1 MNLLTRTTVP
11 QRAFLASL
19 TLILGACGGGG
30 GGGGTPTP
38 PASLTAPLAG
48 AAIGG
53 TAQVSWTLGPN
64 PASMAILLSDDDGAS
79 FPNVLTAATPDNGSF
94 SFDTTPFAD
103 GDTYRLRLIP
113 TDSGGTELAA
123 FGNVDSISI
132 DNTEPVIEL
141 LSPDGGELVGG
152 MVEITWTT
160 TDLNPGTVAINL
172 STDSGV
178 AFDTVITASAPDT
191 GMFLWDSSGLPDD
204 NVYRIEL
211 IPTDAAGN
219 LGLADASSGDFEL
232 DNTIPTI
239 NLTAPA
245 GGEVLSA
252 TTEITWTSMDT
263 NIGTV
268 ELLASMDGGA
278 TFNETIVEST
288 PDDGSFDWNTAMFP
302 DGSMYQVR
310 ARAID
315 LAGNISEP
323 SDSGN
328 FTIENLVLVSP
339 AVLRDINGNGTIEA
353 GDQIF
358 LRFNKSVQLNDPAGT
373 GIVALGGMSS
383 LGAGSTLASTTQGDV
398 LILTLGT
405 GPSVKA
411 RGTFTADQD
420 MALFETGI
428 DISDTLPADAIE
440 TAVGGLDAAPN
451 GGVDLAP
458 GFVESFTPAS
468 SLEGTSA
475 AAGDLDGDGDIDVVV
490 GEAAGEGGA
499 IRLNDGTGDFSA
511 QTQVLPGS
519 STLSVALADVD
530 RDGDLDAI
538 FGLEAA
544 GNRVLTNDGAGNFS
558 DSGQILGGAVDTNRV
573 VPGDYD
579 RDGDVDLAF
588 ANGGGALDVI
598 FTNDGDGI
606 FVGSANALGTEDST
620 GMAAG
625 DIDNDGDLDLLAA
638 YGPTGPA
645 NQVFLNN
652 GSGLFTAGA
661 TVLLTNSRGVALG
674 DLNGDGTLDAF
685 FAINGQLQVALGDG
699 SGGFAASGQFFSNND
714 NRDALL
720 GDLDGD
726 GDLDAIVPKFQDGD
740 RQWLN
745 DGDGMFMEFTQTLG
759 GQSTRGA
766 ALGDFD
772 GDGDFDFYAPA
783 EFSGDDRAWSIS
795 LSGAYGPS
803 VPTDSGAM
811 LGDINSSHRDVR
823 AADFDGDGDID
834 VFVGTSA
841 AANAIF
847 LNDGTGTLVNSGA
860 PGSVQSTR
868 HVFVDVDRDGDLD
881 LLEGLTTLGLGGGGV
896 RVLLQDNA
904 GDFVSSGVTF
914 GGAVEVTALV
924 TGDLNRDG
932 IEDVVFGSDAA
943 GPRIFLGNSSGA
955 FAQTAQTLASGP
967 SADLALGDFDGDGIG
982 DLLSAQ
988 AAGDQVL
995 YLGVGNG
1002 DFTLPG
1008 TTLGTG
1014 PAEALRTAD
1023 FNRDGNL
1030 DVLLVSSVAGAT
1042 GQEQVLLG
1050 NGDGTFSTLAGFDG
1064 GDLAA
1069 VELVDWNG
1077 DGDLDALF
1085 GGTDGFAVWLG
1096 AGDGTFMDAG
1106 HTTVAESV
1114 SGLVAADLDRDGDPD
1129 AFTAVDSAPD
1139 RIWLSR

>member
-1 MNLLTRTTVP
+1 MTWV
-11 QRAFLASL
+11 
-19 TLILGACGGGG
+19 
-30 GGGGTPTP
+30 
-38 PASLTAPLAG
+38 
-48 AAIGG
+48 
-53 TAQVSWTLGPN
+53 VGPN
-64 PASMAILLSDDDGAS
+64 PASMAVLLSEDDGAT
-79 FPNVLTAATPDNGSF
+79 FPNVLSAATPDNGSF

-113 TDSGGTELAA
+113 TDSGGDELAA
-123 FGNVDSISI
+123 FGNVDSISV
-132 DNTEPVIEL
+132 DNTDPTIEL

-160 TDLNPGTVAINL
+160 TDVNPGSVAINL
-172 STDSGV
+172 SIDSGGV
-178 AFDTVITASAPDT
+178 FDTVIAANAPDT
-191 GMFLWDSSGLPDD
+191 GMYLWDSSGLPDD
-204 NVYRIEL
+204 NVYRIQV

-219 LGLADASSGDFEL
+219 RGLADSSSGDFEL

-239 NLTAPA
+239 ELTAPA

-252 TTEITWTSMDT
+252 TTEVTWTSMDS

-278 TFNETIVEST
+278 TFNQTIVEST

-302 DGSMYQVR
+302 DGTMYQVR

-315 LAGNISEP
+315 LAGNISLP
-323 SDSGN
+323 SDSGS
-328 FTIENLVLVSP
+328 FTIENLVLVPP
-339 AVLRDINGNGTIEA
+339 AVLRDANANGSIEA

-358 LRFNKSVQLNDPAGT
+358 LRFNKPVQLNDPAGT
-373 GIVALGGMSS
+373 GIVALGGVSS
-383 LGAGSTLASTTQGDV
+383 LGAGATLSTTTQGDV

-405 GPSVKA
+405 SPSVKA
-411 RGTFTADQD
+411 RGTFASGQD
-420 MALFETGI
+420 AALFETGI
-428 DISDTLPADAIE
+428 DISDMLPADAIE

-458 GFVESFTPAS
+458 GFVETFAPPG

-490 GEAAGEGGA
+490 GETAGEGGA
-499 IRLNDGTGDFSA
+499 IRLNDGSGDFSA
-511 QTQVLPGS
+511 ETAVLAGS
-519 STLSVALADVD
+519 NTLSVAVADVD
-530 RDGDLDAI
+530 GDGDLDAI

-544 GNRVLTNDGAGNFS
+544 SNRVLTNDGDGNFI
-558 DSGQILGGAVDTNRV
+558 DSGQLLGGAVDTNRV
-573 VPGDYD
+573 VAADFD
-579 RDGDVDLAF
+579 RDGDIDLAF
-588 ANGGGALDVI
+588 ANGGGAVDVV

-606 FVGSANALGTEDST
+606 FVSSTNALGTEDTT

-625 DIDNDGDLDLLAA
+625 DVDNDGDLDLLAA
-638 YGPTGPA
+638 YGATGGA
-645 NQVFLNN
+645 NQVFLND
-652 GSGLFTAGA
+652 GAGLFTAGA
-661 TVLLTNSRGVALG
+661 TVLLTNSRAVSLG
-674 DLNGDGTLDAF
+674 DLNGDGALDAF
-685 FAINGQLQVALGDG
+685 FAVNGQIQVALGDG

-720 GDLDGD
+720 ADLDGD
-726 GDLDAIVPKFQDGD
+726 GDLDAIVPKFLDGD

-745 DGDGMFMEFTQTLG
+745 DGGAMFQEFTQTLG

-772 GDGDFDFYAPA
+772 GDGDFDFYAPGEA
-783 EFSGDDRAWSIS
+783 SGDDRAWSIS
-795 LSGAYGPS
+795 LAGAYGPS
-803 VPTDSGAM
+803 VPTDSGAA
-811 LGDINSSHRDVR
+811 LGDVSSTHRDVR
-823 AADFDGDGDID
+823 AADFDNDGDVD

-841 AANAIF
+841 AANTLF
-847 LNDGTGTLVNSGA
+847 LNDGSGILVNSGA

-881 LLEGLTTLGLGGGGV
+881 LLEGLTTMGLGGGGV

-924 TGDLNRDG
+924 TGDLNKDG
-932 IEDVVFGSDAA
+932 IQDVVFGSDAA
-943 GPRIFLGNSSGA
+943 GPRVFLGNSSGA

-967 SADLALGDFDGDGIG
+967 SADLVLGDFDSDGNL
-982 DLLSAQ
+982 DLLEAQ

-995 YLGVGNG
+995 YLGLGDG
-1002 DFTLPG
+1002 DFALPG
-1008 TTLGTG
+1008 TTLVTG
-1014 PAEALRTAD
+1014 PAGALRAAD
-1023 FNRDGNL
+1023 FNRDGDL
-1030 DVLLVSSVAGAT
+1030 DVLLISSEAGAA

-1050 NGDGTFSTLAGFDG
+1050 NGDGSFSSLPGFDG

-1077 DGDLDALF
+1077 DGSLDALF
-1085 GGTDGFAVWLG
+1085 GGAGGFAVWLG
-1096 AGDGTFMDAG
+1096 GGDGTFTDAG

-1114 SGLVAADLDRDGDPD
+1114 SGLVAADLDRDGDLD